1 VKAPEGAH
9 AGRTGGL
16 MAAEL
21 FSRGW
26 AEAWRDEINGS
37 DAFHDL
43 GADWQGSL
51 ALVVAGDDGDQLRRG
66 VFVDLRGG
74 RCEKARP
81 ATARDLER
89 AGFVVAAR
97 PETWRD
103 LFAGRADLLFSIV
116 LGRFRLERG
125 SLAELKPHVAAARA
139 LLAAAGRVETS
150 YPAARG

>member
-1 VKAPEGAH
+1 MR
-9 AGRTGGL
+9 RTGGF

-37 DAFHDL
+37 AAFRDL
-43 GADWQGSL
+43 GADWHDSL
-51 ALVVAGDDGDQLRRG
+51 ALVVAGDDGAAHRRG

-74 RCEKARP
+74 TCEKARP